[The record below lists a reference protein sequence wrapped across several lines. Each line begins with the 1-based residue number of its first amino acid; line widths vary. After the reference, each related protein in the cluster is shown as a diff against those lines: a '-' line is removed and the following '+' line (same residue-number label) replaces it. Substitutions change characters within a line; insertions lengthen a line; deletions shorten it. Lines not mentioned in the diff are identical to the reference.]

1 MRDNLNDQR
10 KNYVKGELSIE
21 KVDPNPLQQ
30 FRTWFYQVQD
40 DGGVDE
46 ANAMT
51 LTTVGE
57 NDNPRGRVVLLK
69 KYDENGFY
77 FYTNYDSQK
86 GRAISHNPEVC
97 LSFFWPNLERQVIIE
112 GVATKTSE
120 SDSTN
125 YFHSRPKGSQLGA
138 IVSAQSQEIADR
150 KTLENRLNALE
161 LEYEN
166 KEVPKPEN
174 WGGYLVA
181 PKRIEFW
188 QGRSNRLHDRIL
200 YTLKDLD
207 WIITRLQP

>member
-1 MRDNLNDQR
+1 MRDNFTDQR
-10 KNYVKGELSIE
+10 KSYVKGELSIE